1 MQVPQFLSVPEIG
14 ERDPGYSVIV
24 GCKYN
29 ASSDL
34 IKSAFLLINNTNHI
48 KLSGKSIRLS
58 PPPRV
63 TPDISRFSGLRVR
76 KAAQS
81 EESKLNLVLYQLPE
95 KLLTTSGIY
104 QCGFKYGN
112 NATLSGKSKF
122 IAFPGKQYLKG
133 NFTFAS

>member
-1 MQVPQFLSVPEIG
+1 MSVPEIG

-95 KLLTTSGIY
+95 KLQRLASTNVVSNMEIMLLC
-104 QCGFKYGN
+104 QGN
-112 NATLSGKSKF
+112 QNS
-122 IAFPGKQYLKG
+122 
-133 NFTFAS
+133 